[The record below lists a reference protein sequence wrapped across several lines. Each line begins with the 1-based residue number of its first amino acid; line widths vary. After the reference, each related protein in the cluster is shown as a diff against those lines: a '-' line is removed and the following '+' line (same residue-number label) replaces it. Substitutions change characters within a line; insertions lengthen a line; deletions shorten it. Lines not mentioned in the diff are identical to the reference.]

1 MINKNVSFLNV
12 LSVKSNLL
20 EYKCPSCGN
29 ACTEKTK
36 KCELCGYDLKDYR
49 NIMLSKYNYFNESI
63 DYINKKNY
71 FNALLSINSFL
82 TFCPNDEKGNEVY
95 IYLLY
100 KNKRKEEYEKQLE
113 IFEKKFKYSSFII
126 DVEEKGIEK
135 YHIPQKFDIDIECKN
150 NSFDLIVE
158 LYNSSR
164 FKTIN
169 EILDLEKGFFD
180 IIQYNKD
187 NKKEKKLQ
195 DFYDKRFLQ
204 FLSKFEI
211 FVDSMDGKKYD
222 DLSDDDKKKLE
233 VIGEG
238 EAVKRPVGTII
249 TTSPAIYLRG
259 KLLSKEKVIIVR
271 KSKRW

>member
-126 DVEEKGIEK
+126 DVEENGIEK

>member
-126 DVEEKGIEK
+126 DVEENGIEK

-180 IIQYNKD
+180 IIQYYKD

-271 KSKRW
+271 KNKRW

>member
-126 DVEEKGIEK
+126 DVEENGIEK
-135 YHIPQKFDIDIECKN
+135 YHIPQKFDIDIEYKN

>member
-1 MINKNVSFLNV
+1 MM
-12 LSVKSNLL
+12 
-20 EYKCPSCGN
+20 
-29 ACTEKTK
+29 K
-36 KCELCGYDLKDYR
+36 KEMKFIYTCCIKIKE
-49 NIMLSKYNYFNESI
+49 
-63 DYINKKNY
+63 KKNMK
-71 FNALLSINSFL
+71 SSWRFL
-82 TFCPNDEKGNEVY
+82 K
-95 IYLLY
+95 
-100 KNKRKEEYEKQLE
+100 
-113 IFEKKFKYSSFII
+113 KKFKYSSFII
-126 DVEEKGIEK
+126 DVEENGIEK
-135 YHIPQKFDIDIECKN
+135 YHIPQKFDIDIEYKN

-195 DFYDKRFLQ
+195 DFYDKRLLQ